1 MLDKSNNV
9 SFANKIHM
17 SNFRLLIVFILYQ
30 SVAFSQTTF
39 KGIVKDAQTHFPIE
53 FCSIIQQKTTNGTLT
68 NEKGMFTITIDV
80 LPTYLQIHAA
90 GYIAD
95 SLIITA
101 STSSQIIFLD
111 DDNISSLDYPGDNYL
126 IITASGSFYK
136 TEGNNYLLI
145 PINITD
151 SLEFNSPITITT
163 ESSQPPFYINSNVLV
178 SNLNAQYLN
187 GYSSSDFPLVNS
199 QASISGN

>member
-1 MLDKSNNV
+1 M
-9 SFANKIHM
+9 
-17 SNFRLLIVFILYQ
+17 
-30 SVAFSQTTF
+30 
-39 KGIVKDAQTHFPIE
+39 
-53 FCSIIQQKTTNGTLT
+53 GTLSNST
-68 NEKGMFTITIDV
+68 KVGSKKDTLVLQTSGRVYVNVGSRYYPLSFNNDSANNEEENETLT
-80 LPTYLQIHAA
+80 
-90 GYIAD
+90 
-95 SLIITA
+95 
-101 STSSQIIFLD
+101 TSSQIIFLD